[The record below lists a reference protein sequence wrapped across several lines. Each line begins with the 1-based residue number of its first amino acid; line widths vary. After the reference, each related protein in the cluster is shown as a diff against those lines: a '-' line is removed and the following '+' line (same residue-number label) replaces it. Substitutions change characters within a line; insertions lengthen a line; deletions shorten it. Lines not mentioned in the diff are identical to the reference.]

1 METTVIS
8 NFLAKVLNL
17 AQKKHPIDTG
27 EIEGKS
33 IGIDIQSLPHT
44 IGLTVRDG
52 QFQASTFEDA
62 DVTMTGSFRAFVTMI
77 NNEDALDSDELLIN
91 GKLQA
96 AKRYQKVFSSL
107 QLDWEK
113 LLASFLPDGL
123 AERGAEH
130 IQIALG
136 LGKQFIDDLTQGLS
150 DYVIYEKKLVVNQ
163 DEYRHF
169 QAHLNDT
176 IERVERLLK
185 HVQQQS

>member
-8 NFLAKVLNL
+8 NFLAKVLTI
-17 AQKKHPIDTG
+17 AQTKNPIDTS

-33 IGIDIQSLPHT
+33 IGIDIQGLPHT

-52 QFQASTFEDA
+52 EFQASAFEDA
-62 DVTMTGSFRAFVTMI
+62 DVTMTGSFRAFIAMI
-77 NNEDALDSDELLIN
+77 NDEDALDNDELLIN

-96 AKRYQKVFSSL
+96 AKRYQKAFSSL

-136 LGKQFIDDLTQGLS
+136 LGKQFVGDLTQGLS

-163 DEYRHF
+163 DEYQHF
-169 QAHLNDT
+169 QTRLNDT
-176 IERVERLLK
+176 IARVERLLK
-185 HVQQQS
+185 DVQQRS